1 VACKVLNLLPMFLE
15 AGSFR
20 SEYQRG
26 WARALFQVADLAGQ
40 KGGGSSVASFT
51 NARTPFMRLQLHDLS
66 TPKGPTYEYH
76 HFVGEDFNNE
86 FPRWGHNIQTTLAG
100 YLVGLCQ
107 TPYYK

>member
-1 VACKVLNLLPMFLE
+1 
-15 AGSFR
+15 
-20 SEYQRG
+20 
-26 WARALFQVADLAGQ
+26 
-40 KGGGSSVASFT
+40 
-51 NARTPFMRLQLHDLS
+51 MRLQLHDLS